1 MGFKNSPLEQKPEDK
16 KKPFA
21 MEERPEKPRSSRAEH
36 TSIEFT
42 PDSAKVEDFE
52 GNITE
57 NKPETPETA
66 YRQLTETEIIIV
78 NKEVERH
85 ITSNP
90 KEIRGASPAEV
101 TAYED
106 KYREKIAQEILAER
120 IESQDLKKAA

>member
-1 MGFKNSPLEQKPEDK
+1 MGFENSPLEQKPEDK

-21 MEERPEKPRSSRAEH
+21 MEERPEKPQGSRAEH

-42 PDSAKVEDFE
+42 PDSVKVEDFE

-57 NKPETPETA
+57 NKLEAPETA
-66 YRQLTETEIIIV
+66 YRQLTETERIIV
-78 NKEVERH
+78 NKEVGRH
-85 ITSNP
+85 IASNP

-106 KYREKIAQEILAER
+106 ECREKKSQEILAKR
-120 IESQDLKKAA
+120 IESQDLKRAA